1 MDDERSEDEAL
12 VIPIN
17 RALTDGDPSTWPQED
32 KYDRPDDSL
41 YREKLAVMWL
51 KQMGAYEEG
60 LCIRSR
66 RGWMVA
72 DKRQEWIIS
81 WMAYRKDTRCLIDR
95 V

>member
-1 MDDERSEDEAL
+1 MDDEISEDEAL

-72 DKRQEWIIS
+72 DN
-81 WMAYRKDTRCLIDR
+81 DR
-95 V
+95 NGLYPGWLTGRIRGV